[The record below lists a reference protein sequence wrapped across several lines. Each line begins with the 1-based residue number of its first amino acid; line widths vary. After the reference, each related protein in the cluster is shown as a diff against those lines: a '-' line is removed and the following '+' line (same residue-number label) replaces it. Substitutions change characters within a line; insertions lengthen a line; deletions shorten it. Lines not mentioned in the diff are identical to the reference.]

1 MVSIVI
7 PTFNRS
13 ALLIEALESISKQSY
28 KNLEVVIVDDASTDD
43 TNKKIAEFS
52 GLNII
57 YQKLEKNI
65 GYIAARNKGID
76 LASGSYISFLDSDDR
91 MLPDKI
97 DFLVSEATKTNAAFV
112 YAGWRWM
119 NFDSSTVR
127 VERIPDNKGEINGL
141 PRWCYNVV
149 PDLVKTNVMKNYGFN
164 KEACNSENTEFLIRI
179 FQSEK
184 IAYVEKILSEYR
196 DHDAPR
202 ESGNIKGILKGMEFI
217 MHHHYLFAKSEIKWV
232 AEKYLSM
239 ALLVKKINGG
249 AKKRNL
255 YFFKSFYHSPFKLRT
270 WLHWMASL
278 FI

>member
-13 ALLIEALESISKQSY
+13 ALLIEALASIEKQTY
-28 KNLEVVIVDDASTDD
+28 KDLEVVVIDDASTDD
-43 TNKKIAEFS
+43 TAEKIAEFS
-52 GLNII
+52 GLNIVFH
-57 YQKLEKNI
+57 KLEKNI

-97 DFLVSEATKTNAAFV
+97 DFLVSEAIKTNAAFV

-127 VERIPDNKGEINGL
+127 VERTPDNKGEINGL

-164 KEACNSENTEFLIRI
+164 KEACNNENTEFLIRI

-184 IAYVEKILSEYR
+184 IAYVEKTLSEYR